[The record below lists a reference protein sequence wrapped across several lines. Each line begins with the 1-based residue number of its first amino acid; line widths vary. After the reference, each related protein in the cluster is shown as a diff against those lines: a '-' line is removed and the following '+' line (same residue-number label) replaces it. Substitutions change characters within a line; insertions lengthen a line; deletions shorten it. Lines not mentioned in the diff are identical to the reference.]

1 MGGRDPFVMK
11 AIRNVV
17 GRQSSEQWWAMPPS
31 QRTQAIYAE
40 IRRLDAE
47 TLQRSM
53 EEHRSP
59 ERLLIYAGVEGAS

>member
-1 MGGRDPFVMK
+1 MGERDPFVMK

-17 GRQSSEQWWAMPPS
+17 ERQSSNEWWAMPPT

-47 TLQRSM
+47 KIRCSI
-53 EEHRSP
+53 EERRSP
-59 ERLLIYAGVEGAS
+59 AKQLVYVGA

>member
-1 MGGRDPFVMK
+1 MGGRDPFVMM

-17 GRQSSEQWWAMPPS
+17 GRQSSDQWWAMQPT

-47 TLQRSM
+47 TLQPRN
-53 EEHRSP
+53 EERRSP
-59 ERLLIYAGVEGAS
+59 PEQLVYARA